1 MADDPN
7 AEVFLSL
14 ASVVA
19 AVLFFCWV
27 AFGNGFN
34 VIYYRWWLNHHPDT
48 LQIRCERERHGVL
61 IGDSCFRKDAVIWP
75 ESEAP
80 R

>member
-1 MADDPN
+1 MNFEQEGIRIA
-7 AEVFLSL
+7 
-14 ASVVA
+14 
-19 AVLFFCWV
+19 
-27 AFGNGFN
+27 
-34 VIYYRWWLNHHPDT
+34 DT